1 MKEKLIVLTMLSWL
15 CISGLLAQQAILAA
29 GGAATGSGGTIN
41 YSVGQVAYSCFEN
54 ANGTIIQGIQM
65 PFEIFVLGID
75 DYKDISL
82 TISVFP
88 NPTHDFIKLK
98 LESEKFI
105 KLSFLLVDFNG
116 KQLINQNI
124 TENHTFIS
132 MEGLPS
138 SIYILKI
145 IDNGILL
152 KTFKII
158 KN

>member
-15 CISGLLAQQAILAA
+15 CISGLLAQQAIVVA
-29 GGAATGSGGTIN
+29 GGAATGSGGTVS
-41 YSVGQVAYSCFEN
+41 YSVGQVAYSCIEN
-54 ANGTIIQGIQM
+54 ANGTVIQGIQM

-75 DYKDISL
+75 DYKNISL
-82 TISVFP
+82 LISVFP

-105 KLSFLLVDFNG
+105 KLSFLLVDING
-116 KQLINQNI
+116 ELLIKQNI
-124 TENHTFIS
+124 TENETPIA
-132 MEGLPS
+132 METLPA
-138 SIYILKI
+138 SIYFLKV
-145 IDNGILL
+145 IDNGVLV